1 MALRTHHG
9 SNDKSGR
16 ALMMTGLTQLPS
28 FPPMPPVPA
37 SFVGRDHEQAQGL
50 SMLQQRGVIAISGGA
65 GSGKTA
71 LVAAIVEASHVGAF
85 RIELLAGLNDRVEA
99 FLWQFARP
107 LAHEAPAIWRA
118 LHQIEQARWSYPP
131 IVRLQMI
138 LDAYAQRSSEMIVWI
153 DRIEHAADPAA
164 ASLIEGLCDYVA
176 HTHRT
181 QLRLIL
187 EGRTIPYQ
195 LKLFAMAP
203 LKGLLP
209 EAIMTWAQQ
218 QAIPMNHDEAV
229 HVYQQTDGLPQAVAL
244 LFGMLGNDFDRS
256 AIERVVARPEI
267 RRFVMYLLSTL
278 TIEEQRL
285 LTQLVISPEQ
295 HHIRSPNTLFE
306 LDALEDKQL
315 VTVTP
320 TLVRVHPLIKDFYHR
335 YAPTT

>member
-1 MALRTHHG
+1 MLI
-9 SNDKSGR
+9 
-16 ALMMTGLTQLPS
+16 GLQQLPALS
-28 FPPMPPVPA
+28 PVPPPPTP
-37 SFVGRDHEQAQGL
+37 FVGREQAQAQAMDL
-50 SMLQQRGVIAISGGA
+50 LQQHGVVMLGGGV
-65 GSGKTA
+65 GSGKSA
-71 LVAAIVEASHVGAF
+71 LAAAIIETSGMPAF
-85 RIELLAGLNDRVEA
+85 RIELFAGLSDRVES
-99 FLWQFARP
+99 LIWQFARP

-131 IVRLQMI
+131 VVRLQMM

-153 DRIEHAADPAA
+153 DRIEHVADPAA

-203 LKGLLP
+203 LQGLLP
-209 EAIMTWAQQ
+209 EAIMMWAQQ

-244 LFGMLGNDFDRS
+244 LFGMLGNDLDRS

-267 RRFVMYLLSTL
+267 RRFVVYLLSTL

-285 LTQLVISPEQ
+285 LTQLITNPEQ
-295 HHIRSPNTLFE
+295 HHIRSPNTLCE
-306 LDALEDKQL
+306 LEALEDKQL

-335 YAPTT
+335 YAPAT